1 MNLLVAT
8 TDDDDNDADAV
19 GSLVERALNQKKY

>member
-8 TDDDDNDADAV
+8 TDDDDNDAV